1 MSSQMPEEPFLEP
14 GGGSPLE
21 TVIIPRT
28 RDLGGFEVRRALPS
42 ARRRMVGPFVF
53 LDQMGPAVFRS
64 GHGLDVR
71 PHPHIGLATVTYL
84 FDGEILHRDS
94 LGTVQPIRPG
104 AVNWMTAG
112 SGIVHSERTPPEA
125 RASGGRLFGVQIW
138 LALPERDEETAP
150 AFVHTPADALPVI
163 TAHGLRLRVVI
174 GSLHG
179 ARSPVRTFS
188 ETVYADVELDAGAR
202 FEIPADHEERA
213 IFVVEGALDVSGDVF
228 PAGPAPRLCAPGA
241 TSSCT
246 HAGLRACS
254 CSAASRWTGR
264 ATSRGTSSRARESGS
279 SWRGRTGPPGGFLWC
294 PARPSVSRSP
304 TSRASRGTRRRHS
317 RATFR
322 ATSRASCR
330 PDSSQPSS

>member
-1 MSSQMPEEPFLEP
+1 
-14 GGGSPLE
+14 
-21 TVIIPRT
+21 
-28 RDLGGFEVRRALPS
+28 
-42 ARRRMVGPFVF
+42 MVGPFVF

-64 GHGLDVR
+64 GQGLDVR

-125 RASGGRLFGVQIW
+125 RASGGRLFGVQIR

-228 PAGPAPRLCAPGA
+228 PAGQLLVLRPRRDVLVHAPG
-241 TSSCT
+241 
-246 HAGLRACS
+246 
-254 CSAASRWTGR
+254 SARLLVLGGEPMDGPRHISWNFV
-264 ATSRGTSSRARESGS
+264 SSSRERIELARAD
-279 SWRGRTGPPGGFLWC
+279 WAAGRFPLVPGETERIPL
-294 PARPSVSRSP
+294 
-304 TSRASRGTRRRHS
+304 
-317 RATFR
+317 
-322 ATSRASCR
+322 
-330 PDSSQPSS
+330 PDEPRVPRYP